1 MKPARRDNTI
11 QGLVERYHATRD
23 RALLEAILHGTKR
36 AIRALTRTVRIEG
49 QRLVDRDDLMVEGQ
63 FGLIQ
68 AVERYDPARPVPFWG
83 YAKKRILGRMRDAV
97 RLASEKSRP
106 VYRAM
111 VRAEVIR
118 ERFLQNR
125 RRPASDVEVQEALG
139 LNDRQWSHLV
149 RHTRDGAGTLLY
161 EAIGVGDRAVFSIAQ
176 IAAPGQG
183 PVEAAQYESFL
194 DLIRRRL
201 SRREWSVFRLYAID
215 GWTERQI
222 AALLGFTPCWISQVY
237 LGAIRRLRRDLP
249 RAGAA

>member
-23 RALLEAILHGTKR
+23 RALLEAILHGTTR
-36 AIRALTRTVRIEG
+36 AIRALTRTVRIDG

-97 RLASEKSRP
+97 RLASEKIRP
-106 VYRAM
+106 VYRNM
-111 VRAEVIR
+111 IRAEAIR
-118 ERFLQNR
+118 ERFLQDR
-125 RRPASDVEVQEALG
+125 HRPASDVEVQEALG
-139 LNDRQWSHLV
+139 LNARQWRHLV

-161 EAIGVGDRAVFSIAQ
+161 DAIGNRDHLTFRIVELPAVGGD
-176 IAAPGQG
+176 
-183 PVEAAQYESFL
+183 PVEAAQYASL
-194 DLIRRRL
+194 VDLIRRRL
-201 SRREWSVFRLYAID
+201 SRREWSIFRLYVID